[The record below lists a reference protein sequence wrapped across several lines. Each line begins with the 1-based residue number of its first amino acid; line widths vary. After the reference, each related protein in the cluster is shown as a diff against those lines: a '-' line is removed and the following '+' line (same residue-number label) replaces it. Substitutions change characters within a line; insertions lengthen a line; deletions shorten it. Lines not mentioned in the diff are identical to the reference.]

1 MKIALIGY
9 GKMGK
14 EIEKIALRQNDEIVL
29 RISSKNINEI
39 KDLSF
44 IAPDVCIEFSRPES
58 AFENIKCCLE
68 NGIPVVSGTTA
79 WLDKLDEAKAL
90 AKEHDT
96 ALFYAPN
103 YSLGVN
109 LFFELNRYAAK
120 LLSNYPNYETS
131 VEEIHHKQKLDAPSG
146 TAIRLA
152 EHLMSELPGK
162 ENWAL
167 DNTSNN
173 KELLI
178 TAKREDGVPGTHTTF
193 FQSKEDEIGISHIA
207 HSREGFAKGAY
218 QAANWIVGKTGYY
231 EMKDMLGIIE

>member
-1 MKIALIGY
+1 M
-9 GKMGK
+9 
-14 EIEKIALRQNDEIVL
+14 
-29 RISSKNINEI
+29 
-39 KDLSF
+39 

-58 AFENIKCCLE
+58 AYENIKCCLE

-79 WLDKLDEAKAL
+79 WLEKLEEAKKL
-90 AKEHDT
+90 AVQHNT

-120 LLSNYPNYETS
+120 LLSNYPSYETS

-162 ENWAL
+162 EKWSL
-167 DNTSNN
+167 ENTRDSN
-173 KELLI
+173 ELLI

-193 FQSKEDEIGISHIA
+193 FQSQEDEIGLTHVA

-218 QAANWIVGKTGYY
+218 QAANWIVGKTGFF
-231 EMKDMLGIIE
+231 EMKDMLGIK

>member
-14 EIEKIALRQNDEIVL
+14 EIEKIALQQNDEIVL

-39 KDLSF
+39 KDLSI

-79 WLDKLDEAKAL
+79 WLEKLEEAKAM
-90 AKEHDT
+90 ADKHNT

-120 LLSNYPNYETS
+120 LLSNYPSYETS

-162 ENWAL
+162 SNWAL
-167 DNTSNN
+167 DQTSNHSD
-173 KELLI
+173 LLI

-193 FQSKEDEIGISHIA
+193 FQSSEDEIGLTHVA
-207 HSREGFAKGAY
+207 HSRTGFAKGAY
-218 QAANWIVGKTGYY
+218 QAAHWIVGKKGYF
-231 EMKDMLGIIE
+231 EMKDMLGIK

>member
-14 EIEKIALRQNDEIVL
+14 EIEKIALKQNDEIVL

-39 KDLSF
+39 KDLSI
-44 IAPDVCIEFSRPES
+44 IAPDVCIEFSRPEN

-79 WLDKLDEAKAL
+79 WLEKLDAAKAL
-90 AKEHDT
+90 ADKNKT

-103 YSLGVN
+103 FSLGVN

-120 LLSNYPNYETS
+120 LLNNYNNYNTS
-131 VEEIHHKQKLDAPSG
+131 VEEIHHKEKLDAPSG
-146 TAIRLA
+146 TAIRLT
-152 EHLMSELPGK
+152 EHLITGLSHKKSWVLDEAKDNSELV
-162 ENWAL
+162 
-167 DNTSNN
+167 
-173 KELLI
+173 I

-193 FQSKEDEIGISHIA
+193 FKSIEDEISLTHVA
-207 HSREGFAKGAY
+207 HSRAGFANGAY
-218 QAANWIVGKTGYY
+218 QAAKWVVGKTGYF
-231 EMKDMLGIIE
+231 EMNDMLGIK

>member
-14 EIEKIALRQNDEIVL
+14 EIEKIALQQNDEIVL

-39 KDLSF
+39 RDLSI

-79 WLDKLDEAKAL
+79 WLEKLEEAKAL
-90 AKEHDT
+90 AIQNNT

-120 LLSNYPNYETS
+120 LLNNYPNYNTS
-131 VEEIHHKQKLDAPSG
+131 VEEIHHKEKLDAPSG
-146 TAIRLA
+146 TAIRLS
-152 EHLMSELPGK
+152 EHLMSELPHK
-162 ENWAL
+162 NSWAL
-167 DNTSNN
+167 DQVKDNS
-173 KELLI
+173 ELLI
-178 TAKREDGVPGTHTTF
+178 TAKREDGVPGTHSTYF
-193 FQSKEDEIGISHIA
+193 KSDEDEMVLTHVA
-207 HSREGFAKGAY
+207 HSRKGFANGAY
-218 QAANWIVGKTGYY
+218 QAANWVVGKTGYF
-231 EMKDMLGIIE
+231 EMKDMLGIK